1 MCSSK
6 TAVCLL
12 QCMGFA
18 IYEVDLNYYTPINSR
33 YIHNVVWHILV
44 ISSLFGFFSFDA
56 LYGTV
61 VINYV
66 SQCELIIYFLRSI
79 NVKVTT
85 KSQPLDEAIK
95 VKLPV
100 LRNLHVND

>member
-1 MCSSK
+1 M
-6 TAVCLL
+6 V
-12 QCMGFA
+12 
-18 IYEVDLNYYTPINSR
+18 LNSYIPINSR
-33 YIHNVVWHILV
+33 YNHNVPRYILV
-44 ISSLFGFFSFDA
+44 ISSLFGFFTFDA

-66 SQCELIIYFLRSI
+66 SQCELIIYFLRSV

-95 VKLPV
+95 VNYLCK
-100 LRNLHVND
+100 NLHVNDL